1 MKTLTLKL
9 VLPLTIILFFGI
21 NKWWYV
27 DVIDGTDEIMYGFP
41 LIYTCDA
48 FHTSL
53 ASQYFILE
61 YIFDLLVYFLIIW
74 TIVYALYKW
83 FNLKSISKLV
93 FYTLL
98 AISIPIVFTQL
109 LIFVVF
115 DNTFDW
121 IRGFDVDYRASGF
134 NFFFEYKER
143 LC

>member
-41 LIYTCDA
+41 FIYTCRA

-61 YIFDLLVYFLIIW
+61 YIADLLFYFLIIW
-74 TIVYALYKW
+74 LLVFVLHKY
-83 FNLKSISKLV
+83 FNLKSIPKLF

-98 AISIPIVFTQL
+98 AISIPIAFTQ
-109 LIFVVF
+109 IVMFVVL

-121 IRGFDVDYRASGF
+121 IRDFDIIYKTSGVDL
-134 NFFFEYKER
+134 FFKFKER
-143 LC
+143 PC

>member
-9 VLPLTIILFFGI
+9 VLPLTIISFFGI

-41 LIYTCDA
+41 FIYTCRA

-61 YIFDLLVYFLIIW
+61 YIADLLFYFLIIW
-74 TIVYALYKW
+74 SLVFVLHKY

-93 FYTLL
+93 FYGLL
-98 AISIPIVFTQL
+98 IICIPIVFTQL
-109 LIFVVF
+109 LIFVIF

-121 IRGFDVDYRASGF
+121 IRDFDINFKSSGV
-134 NFFFEYKER
+134 NFFFDYKER
-143 LC
+143 PC

>member
-9 VLPLTIILFFGI
+9 VLPLTIILFFVI

-53 ASQYFILE
+53 ASQYFVLE
-61 YIFDLLVYFLIIW
+61 YILDLLVYFLIIW

-83 FNLKSISKLV
+83 FNLKSISKSV
-93 FYTLL
+93 FYGLL
-98 AISIPIVFTQL
+98 FICIPIAFTQ
-109 LIFVVF
+109 IVMFVVL

-121 IRGFDVDYRASGF
+121 IRDFDIIYKTSGVDL
-134 NFFFEYKER
+134 FFKFKER
-143 LC
+143 PC

>member
-27 DVIDGTDEIMYGFP
+27 DVIDGNDEIMYGFP
-41 LIYTCDA
+41 LIYTCNA

-61 YIFDLLVYFLIIW
+61 YIADLLFYFLIIW
-74 TIVYALYKW
+74 LLAFVLHKY
-83 FNLKSISKLV
+83 FNLKSIPKL
-93 FYTLL
+93 FFCNLL
-98 AISIPIVFTQL
+98 AISILIAFTQ
-109 LIFVVF
+109 IVMFVVL

-121 IRGFDVDYRASGF
+121 IRDFDINYKSSGV
-134 NFFFEYKER
+134 NFFFDYKER
-143 LC
+143 PC

>member
-41 LIYTCDA
+41 FIYTCRA

-61 YIFDLLVYFLIIW
+61 YILDLLVYFLIIW

-83 FNLKSISKLV
+83 FNLKSISKSV
-93 FYTLL
+93 FYGLL
-98 AISIPIVFTQL
+98 IICIPIAFTQ
-109 LIFVVF
+109 IVMFVVL

-121 IRGFDVDYRASGF
+121 IRDFDINFKSSGV
-134 NFFFEYKER
+134 NFFFDYKER
-143 LC
+143 PC